1 MIKILNTSFNR
12 LGVIKNAISSNRLEE
27 INGENILD
35 FEAVLDQ
42 KLNNFID
49 EDSIFE
55 LDNDWFDTAFLKKIA
70 NEDNTFTV
78 EVESEHISYRLNRE
92 EYNVEFFT
100 EMGDPTYILGKILDG
115 TGFTIGT
122 VEFSGTHTYS
132 AQEAKSRRQLLMEFV
147 AYLEGEVIFD
157 KFEISIVQHRG
168 STETKPIIKDRNVK
182 VVSKVVN
189 KRQLD
194 ENGNPKVSYS
204 CTPIYLPGDSYN
216 LGDNIIL
223 KQKDLGIQQELRV
236 VSISRDAYDVM
247 NVTFQ
252 FANYTNGLE
261 SSLYRIATNTVA
273 KDKLYNGCRIGP
285 EFGFENVR
293 GDKRARSYFRADE
306 MKFQS
311 GDGSGTTWKD
321 CLYFEYD
328 SDLDE
333 TILVL
338 DGKLSATMINALSAI
353 ITPNLYAEKAT
364 IAELTVDRLDTSVK
378 VQNFLRGDTA
388 DVNYIKIRGQVI
400 QFITATVASDYGA
413 SRTSSGTWDVT
424 ADQQVDTYYSGVSLT
439 STGAIRFTNGAEMN
453 AWDAFM
459 TGRLFRALS
468 DTTYYKVTGTS
479 WLKDKGLELYKR
491 CSDGLGFV
499 HYDIYTVSEI
509 STDYEQAQT
518 RNGEKLYWIDD
529 SFEAATTDETAWP
542 VYIYLY
548 NEAIKMEHSFYH
560 DGVNYVPRITIGA
573 GSGVG
578 DNDKLF
584 IEKGAGYADF
594 KYVSETG
601 KDVPV
606 TFTEF
611 VDAKMRRIKTVE
623 IDKSNHEIS
632 ALMEGLVTPDII
644 GYSET
649 ADSMTFTWPDGYTA
663 TISIS

>member
-223 KQKDLGIQQELRV
+223 MQKDLGIQQELRV
-236 VSISRDAYDVM
+236 VSISRDVYDVM

-285 EFGFENVR
+285 EFGFEAVR
-293 GDKRARSYFRADE
+293 NDKKARAYFRSDG

-311 GDGSGTTWKD
+311 GDGTGETWKD
-321 CLYFEYD
+321 RLYFEYD
-328 SDLDE
+328 AETDE
-333 TILVL
+333 TVL
-338 DGKLSATMINALSAI
+338 MIDGKLSTEMIEALEAEFDFTISNTVI
-353 ITPNLYAEKAT
+353 VNNLYSEYGRIANLSVSELNTGWKKITNYLLKDTDLTASKAP
-364 IAELTVDRLDTSVK
+364 V
-378 VQNFLRGDTA
+378 
-388 DVNYIKIRGQVI
+388 
-400 QFITATVASDYGA
+400 
-413 SRTSSGTWDVT
+413 
-424 ADQQVDTYYSGVSLT
+424 
-439 STGAIRFTNGAEMN
+439 
-453 AWDAFM
+453 
-459 TGRLFRALS
+459 
-468 DTTYYKVTGTS
+468 YYK
-479 WLKDKGLELYKR
+479 K
-491 CSDGLGFV
+491 
-499 HYDIYTVSEI
+499 
-509 STDYEQAQT
+509 DYEQYSLYFEAVTDGSETEQQT
-518 RNGEKLYWIDD
+518 SRDDLPLYWIDESHTGMTLND
-529 SFEAATTDETAWP
+529 TGLPVLTYVYTDF
-542 VYIYLY
+542 L
-548 NEAIKMEHSFYH
+548 KMEISFRQI
-560 DGVNYVPRITIGA
+560 DGITRPRIIIGA
-573 GSGVG
+573 GYGNPLFPERGKFIIDKATDAGILSYTTADGTEYSIEIGEDGIIQNGEQGLSALNFFANGFTADYGAHTVG
-578 DNDKLF
+578 YRWTKD
-584 IEKGAGYADF
+584 G
-594 KYVSETG
+594 TG
-601 KDVPV
+601 RITQLEDLYTGEIVPV
-606 TFTEF
+606 TWGGG
-611 VDAKMRRIKTVE
+611 
-623 IDKSNHEIS
+623 S
-632 ALMEGLVTPDII
+632 L
-644 GYSET
+644 
-649 ADSMTFTWPDGYTA
+649 
-663 TISIS
+663 

>member
-1 MIKILNTSFNR
+1 MIIVLDNNFNR
-12 LGVIKNAISSNRLEE
+12 LGVVKNAIESTRLEE

-35 FEAVLDQ
+35 FSAVLDE
-42 KLNNFID
+42 KLNNFVD
-49 EDSIFE
+49 EDTIFE
-55 LDNDWFDTAFLKKIA
+55 LDDDYFDTALFKKVA
-70 NEDNTFTV
+70 NEDNTYTV
-78 EVESEHISYRLNRE
+78 DVESEHVSYRLNDPLF
-92 EYNVEFFT
+92 NVEFFT
-100 EMGDPTYILGKILDG
+100 ELGEPNYILGKILEG

-122 VEFSGTHTYS
+122 IEFSGATAYS

-147 AYLEGEVIFD
+147 AYLGGEVIFH
-157 KFEISIVQHRG
+157 KFEVSIVQHRG
-168 STETKPIIKDRNVK
+168 SLESKPVIKDRNVK
-182 VVSKVVN
+182 VVSKTLN

-194 ENGNPKVSYS
+194 ELGNFLVSYT
-204 CTPIYLPGDSYN
+204 CTPIFLGISYD
-216 LGDNIIL
+216 LGDNVRL
-223 KQKDLGIQQELRV
+223 MQKELGINEELRV
-236 VSISRDAYDVM
+236 ISISRNPYNEM
-247 NVTFQ
+247 EITFQ
-252 FANYTNGLE
+252 FANYENSLA
-261 SSLYRIATNTVA
+261 SSLYRIEVSSVL
-273 KDKLYNGCRIGP
+273 KDKLYNGTRIGP
-285 EFGFENVR
+285 EYGFENVR

-311 GDGSGTTWKD
+311 GDGSGTNWKD
-321 CLYFEYD
+321 RLYFEYD
-328 SDLDE
+328 SDTDE

-338 DGKLSATMINALSAI
+338 DGKLSATMITALSAI

-364 IAELTVDRLDTSVK
+364 ISELTVDRLDTSVK
-378 VQNFLRGDTA
+378 VQNFLRGDKA

-413 SRTSSGTWDVT
+413 SRTSSGTWDMA
-424 ADQQVDTYYSGVSLT
+424 ADQQVDIYYSGVSLT

-479 WLKDKGLELYKR
+479 
-491 CSDGLGFV
+491 GLGFV
-499 HYDIYTVSEI
+499 SYDIYTVSEI

-518 RNGEKLYWIDD
+518 RNGDMLYWIDD

-560 DGVNYVPRITIGA
+560 DGVNYVPRITMGA

-594 KYVSETG
+594 KYVSGTG